1 MERFQGQPGTVRRI
15 PMQKAATQKETRVGI
30 IGADTRASWA
40 KVSHVPAING
50 LPGLKLAA
58 VATRNEQSA
67 RARTTT
73 QSGARDPVR
82 RPKTGLNLPRRIRS

>member
-40 KVSHVPAING
+40 KESHVPAING

-58 VATRNEQSA
+58 VATRNEQCA
-67 RARTTT
+67 APVA
-73 QSGARDPVR
+73 QSVGP
-82 RPKTGLNLPRRIRS
+82 RPA